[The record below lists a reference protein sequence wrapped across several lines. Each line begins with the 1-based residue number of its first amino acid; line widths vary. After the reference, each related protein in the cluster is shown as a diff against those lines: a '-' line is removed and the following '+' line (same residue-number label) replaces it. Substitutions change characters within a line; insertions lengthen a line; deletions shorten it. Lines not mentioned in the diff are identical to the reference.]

1 MSDIIKFSI
10 KALIAGAIVWAL
22 YNHFSPLQ
30 NCLRMIESGGLE
42 LEQLEGAKLTEGI
55 VSRLE
60 SSGLAD
66 RLELLGLGD
75 LLETIESSD
84 WLDGLEVDKALEGLG
99 EQLKVRQSCL
109 CQPNNLVISN

>member
-1 MSDIIKFSI
+1 MSDIIKFAI

-42 LEQLEGAKLTEGI
+42 LEQLQGTKLTEGI

-99 EQLKVRQSCL
+99 GAAQGAARAVCVSQTAF
-109 CQPNNLVISN
+109 